1 LFFIPLPK
9 PLLET
14 TSSFGTT
21 MHWLV
26 KKFDLLLSLI
36 LTLTEMGKITSKGNG
51 LLMLQVFPV
60 FEIVF

>member
-1 LFFIPLPK
+1 
-9 PLLET
+9 
-14 TSSFGTT
+14 

-51 LLMLQVFPV
+51 LLMLQVFAV

>member
-1 LFFIPLPK
+1 
-9 PLLET
+9 
-14 TSSFGTT
+14 

-36 LTLTEMGKITSKGNG
+36 LTLTEMGKITSKGNA
-51 LLMLQVFPV
+51 LLMLQVTAV